1 MEIKI
6 MQDVLAANENMA
18 EENAKLFGDKRVLVV
33 NLMASPGA
41 GKTSFILRS
50 IAALRDDYSI
60 AVIEGDLA
68 SKVDAEKIKAH
79 GIPSIQINTGG
90 GCHLEASMIRQAAG
104 HLDLDEVDFL
114 IIENVG
120 NLVCPADFTLGESVR
135 VLILSVPEGDDK
147 PLKYPFIFKGSDVLI
162 VNKVDMLE
170 LTDFNMERLE
180 DVVLSLNPD
189 VKIVPLSCRTGD
201 GFDEWISWIKERL
214 EVIVRRS

>member
-1 MEIKI
+1 
-6 MQDVLAANENMA
+6 MQDVLAANENTA

-41 GKTSFILRS
+41 GKTSFILRT

-68 SKVDAEKIKAH
+68 SKVDAEKIKAQ

-104 HLDLDEVDFL
+104 HLNLDDIDLL

-120 NLVCPADFTLGESVR
+120 NLVCPADFTLGESTR

-147 PLKYPFIFKGSDVLI
+147 PHKYPFIFKGSDILI

-170 LTDFNMERLE
+170 LTDFSMDRLE
-180 DVVLSLNPD
+180 EVVSSLNPD
-189 VKIVPLSCRTGD
+189 VKIVPLSCRTGE
-201 GFDEWISWIKERL
+201 GFDAWLSWMRQRL
-214 EVIVRRS
+214 SNLLLPLS

>member
-1 MEIKI
+1 
-6 MQDVLAANENMA
+6 MQDVLAANENTA
-18 EENAKLFGDKRVLVV
+18 EENAKLFGNKRVFVI

-41 GKTSFILRS
+41 GKTSFILRT
-50 IAALRDDYSI
+50 IAALRDTYSI

-68 SKVDAEKIKAH
+68 SKVDAEKIKAQ

-90 GCHLEASMIRQAAG
+90 GCHLEAGMIRQAVD
-104 HLDLDEVDFL
+104 HLDLDEVDLL

-120 NLVCPADFTLGESVR
+120 NLVCPADFTLGESAR

-147 PLKYPFIFKGSDVLI
+147 PLKYPFIFKGSDILI

-170 LTDFNMERLE
+170 LTDFNMEHLE
-180 DVVLSLNPD
+180 EVVVSLNPA

-201 GFDEWISWIKERL
+201 GFDAWLLWIKERL
-214 EVIVRRS
+214 VDNHSRM

>member
-1 MEIKI
+1 
-6 MQDVLAANENMA
+6 MQNVLAANENTA
-18 EENAKLFGDKRVLVV
+18 EENAKLFGNKRVFVI

-41 GKTSFILRS
+41 GKTSFILRT
-50 IAALRDDYSI
+50 IAALRDTYSI

-68 SKVDAEKIKAH
+68 SKVDAEKIKAQ

-90 GCHLEASMIRQAAG
+90 GCHLEAGMIRQAVD
-104 HLDLDEVDFL
+104 HLDLDEVDLL

-120 NLVCPADFTLGESVR
+120 NLVCPADFTLGESAR

-147 PLKYPFIFKGSDVLI
+147 PLKYPFIFKGSDILI

-170 LTDFNMERLE
+170 LTDFNMEHLE
-180 DVVLSLNPD
+180 EVVVSLNPA

-201 GFDEWISWIKERL
+201 GFDAWLLWIKERL
-214 EVIVRRS
+214 EAVVRCS

>member
-1 MEIKI
+1 
-6 MQDVLAANENMA
+6 MQDVLAANENTA
-18 EENAKLFGDKRVLVV
+18 EENAKLFGNKRVFVI

-41 GKTSFILRS
+41 GKTSFILRT
-50 IAALRDDYSI
+50 IAALRDTYSI

-68 SKVDAEKIKAH
+68 SKVDAEKIKAQ

-90 GCHLEASMIRQAAG
+90 GCHLEAGMIRQAVD
-104 HLDLDEVDFL
+104 HLDLDEVDLL

-120 NLVCPADFTLGESVR
+120 NLVCPADFTLGESAR

-147 PLKYPFIFKGSDVLI
+147 PLKYPFIFKGSDILI

-170 LTDFNMERLE
+170 LTDFNMEHLE
-180 DVVLSLNPD
+180 EVVVSLNPA

-201 GFDEWISWIKERL
+201 GFDAWFLWIKERL
-214 EVIVRRS
+214 VDNHSRM